1 MRDAKTYHFPV
12 TLFDPDAAHV
22 VVEPLAAGN
31 GHWAGAPCAL
41 YLPDEGA
48 FYLYYRRRR
57 PRGAAPSRGEE
68 PDRGYACYVARSV
81 DGRHF
86 ETIWSASKDA
96 FGDSPSVEKSSLVR
110 DADGRFLLYV
120 SFVDSADNRWRI
132 DVLEA
137 DSPADFDPASRRP
150 VLTAADIHAEGVKD
164 PYVVNVG
171 GLWHMFVS
179 YAPTP
184 TLADAPAREAMH
196 ATADVYNTGI
206 AKSSTG
212 LAVSGDGRNWEWQG
226 DVFAPR
232 ERGWD
237 SYCSRISSLA
247 RVGQQWLAFYDGS
260 ADVSE
265 NYEEQCGLALSAD
278 LRRFTRL
285 SVNGPVVQSRGGS
298 RSVRYVDALPVGEN
312 LYFYYECAR
321 ADGAHDLR
329 LSILPR
335 DVFCPA

>member
-1 MRDAKTYHFPV
+1 MSDAKTYHYPM
-12 TLFDPDAAHV
+12 TLFDPESAHV
-22 VVEPLAAGN
+22 VLEPLEAGN
-31 GHWAGAPCAL
+31 GHWVGAPCVL
-41 YLPDEGA
+41 YLPEEGA

-57 PRGAAPSRGEE
+57 PRGQE
-68 PDRGYACYVARSV
+68 PDRGFACYVARSE

-86 ETIWSASKDA
+86 ADVWSAPKHA
-96 FGDSPSVEKSSLVR
+96 FGNSPSVEKSSFVR
-110 DADGRFLLYV
+110 DADGRFLLFV

-132 DVLEA
+132 DLLEA
-137 DSPADFDPASRRP
+137 DTPAQFDPASRRP
-150 VLTAADIHAEGVKD
+150 VFTAGDIHAEGVKD
-164 PYVVNVG
+164 PYVFNVG
-171 GLWHMFVS
+171 GLWHMIAS
-179 YAPTP
+179 YAPP
-184 TLADAPAREAMH
+184 PAVVDASSREAMH

-226 DVFAPR
+226 DIFAPR
-232 ERGWD
+232 DRGWD
-237 SYCSRISSLA
+237 SYCSRISSLV
-247 RVGQQWLAFYDGS
+247 RIGQQWIAFYDGS

-278 LRRFTRL
+278 LCTFTRL
-285 SVNGPVVQSRGGS
+285 SINGPVVQSAGGS
-298 RSVRYVDALPVGEN
+298 RSVRYVDVVPVEDD

-335 DVFCPA
+335 NEFCPTV

>member
-12 TLFDPDAAHV
+12 ELFDPETAHV
-22 VVEPLAAGN
+22 VLEPLEAGN
-31 GHWAGAPCAL
+31 GHWVGAPCVI
-41 YLPDEGA
+41 YLPDEKA

-57 PRGAAPSRGEE
+57 PRGQE
-68 PDRGYACYVARSV
+68 PDRGFACYVTRSE
-81 DGRHF
+81 DGKHF
-86 ETIWSASKDA
+86 ETIWSASKYE

-110 DADGRFLLYV
+110 NADGRFLLFV

-137 DSPADFDPASRRP
+137 DTPAQFDPASRRP

-164 PYVVNVG
+164 PYVINVG
-171 GLWHMFVS
+171 GLWHMLAS

-184 TLADAPAREAMH
+184 VLVDDPAREAMH

-212 LAVSGDGRNWEWQG
+212 LAVSADGRNWEWQG
-226 DVFAPR
+226 DIFAPR

-237 SYCSRISSLA
+237 SYCSRISSLV

-260 ADVSE
+260 ADVSQ
-265 NYEEQCGLALSAD
+265 NYEEQCGLALAAD
-278 LRRFTRL
+278 LRNFIRL

-298 RSVRYVDALPVGEN
+298 RSVRYVDVVPVGEK

-335 DVFCPA
+335 DVFCPKC

>member
-12 TLFDPDAAHV
+12 TLFDPETAHV
-22 VVEPLAAGN
+22 VLEPLEAGN
-31 GHWAGAPCAL
+31 GHWVGAPCVI
-41 YLPDEGA
+41 YLPDEKA
-48 FYLYYRRRR
+48 FYLYYRRRS
-57 PRGAAPSRGEE
+57 PRGQE
-68 PDRGYACYVARSV
+68 PDRGFACYVARSE
-81 DGRHF
+81 DGKHF
-86 ETIWSASKDA
+86 ETIWSASKHE

-137 DSPADFDPASRRP
+137 DTPAQFDPASRRP
-150 VLTAADIHAEGVKD
+150 VLMAADIHAEGVKD
-164 PYVVNVG
+164 PYVINVG
-171 GLWHMFVS
+171 GLWHMIAS
-179 YAPTP
+179 YAPIP
-184 TLADAPAREAMH
+184 VLADDPVREAMH

-212 LAVSGDGRNWEWQG
+212 LAVSADGRNWEWQG
-226 DVFAPR
+226 DIFAPR

-237 SYCSRISSLA
+237 SYCSRISSLV

-260 ADVSE
+260 ADVSQ

-278 LRRFTRL
+278 LRNFVRL

-298 RSVRYVDALPVGEN
+298 RSVRYVDVVPVGEK

-335 DVFCPA
+335 DVFCPKS

>member
-1 MRDAKTYHFPV
+1 MRDPKIYHFPV
-12 TLFDPDAAHV
+12 TLFDPETAHV
-22 VVEPLAAGN
+22 VLEPLEAGN
-31 GHWAGAPCAL
+31 GHWVGAPCVL
-41 YLPDEGA
+41 YLPDEKA

-57 PRGAAPSRGEE
+57 PRGQE
-68 PDRGYACYVARSV
+68 PDRGFGCYVARSE
-81 DGRHF
+81 DGKHF
-86 ETIWSASKDA
+86 ETVWSASKHE

-110 DADGRFLLYV
+110 DADGRFLLFV

-137 DSPADFDPASRRP
+137 DTPAQFDPASRRT

-164 PYVVNVG
+164 PYVINVG
-171 GLWHMFVS
+171 GLWHMIVS

-184 TLADAPAREAMH
+184 AVADDPAREAMH

-226 DVFAPR
+226 DIFAPQ

-237 SYCSRISSLA
+237 SYCSRISSLV
-247 RVGQQWLAFYDGS
+247 RVGQQWFTFYDGS
-260 ADVSE
+260 ADVSQ
-265 NYEEQCGLALSAD
+265 NYEEQSGLALSAD
-278 LRRFTRL
+278 VCNFVRL
-285 SVNGPVVQSRGGS
+285 SVNGPVVQSRHGS
-298 RSVRYVDALPVGEN
+298 RSVRYVDVVPVEEK

-321 ADGAHDLR
+321 ADGAHELR

-335 DVFCPA
+335 DVFCPNY